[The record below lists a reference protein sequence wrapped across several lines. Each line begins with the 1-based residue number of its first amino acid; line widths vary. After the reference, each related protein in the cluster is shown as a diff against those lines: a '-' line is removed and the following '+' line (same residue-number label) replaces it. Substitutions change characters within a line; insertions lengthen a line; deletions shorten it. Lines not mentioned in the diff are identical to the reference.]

1 MWGVNVQPYIG
12 LLLPG
17 DRIMGLD
24 TPSGG
29 NTSHGFYLPN
39 GRKLE
44 ERAMDLR
51 FAVFP
56 ALQGGPHNN
65 HIAALAIALKQVA
78 TQEYMVYMNQVKRN
92 AKALAS
98 ALLNRNSRLVTG
110 GTDTHLLL
118 WDLRPLALTGKNF
131 EKVCELC
138 HITVNKTTLFDDNG
152 TITPG
157 GVRIVYWYW
166 YSFDCHLTS
175 HHFVG
180 TPAMTTRD
188 YLLTAAKI
196 TSSLQ
201 REYGKAFV
209 KGFDNKKDILELGL
223 LVESFASQF
232 AMPGF
237 DI

>member
-24 TPSGG
+24 TPS
-29 NTSHGFYLPN
+29 
-39 GRKLE
+39 
-44 ERAMDLR
+44 
-51 FAVFP
+51 

-157 GVRIVYWYW
+157 GVRI
-166 YSFDCHLTS
+166 
-175 HHFVG
+175 G
-180 TPAMTTRD
+180 TPAMTT
-188 YLLTAAKI
+188 TAAKI